1 MSFFI
6 TLSSLSGIYGSPGQ
20 SNYAAGCVFQD
31 ALARH
36 RTMTGHRG
44 SVTFDLGWLS
54 TIGVV
59 AESEDL
65 RRYQKNARIMRQVD
79 KADLFAMFDYYCDP
93 ALPPIDVEHCQ
104 VLIGVF
110 TQANF
115 HARGEVPSPYL
126 SRPLFAPFDA
136 PHFWASADASYM
148 TKNHAQD
155 SAAALFSHASGLAE
169 RSAVVAAAFRAKLA
183 RALDIAVENVD
194 PRGTPSDYGADSLMA
209 VELRNWIRNDFGVSL
224 AVFEIMGG
232 DNILSVGKLVAQKAE
247 A

>member
-6 TLSSLSGIYGSPGQ
+6 SLSSLSGIYGSPGQ
-20 SNYAAGCVFQD
+20 SNYAAGCTFQD

-36 RTMTGHRG
+36 RTVTGHRG

-59 AESEDL
+59 AESENL

-93 ALPPIDVEHCQ
+93 ALPPLDVEHCQ

-115 HARGEVPSPYL
+115 HAQREVPSPYL
-126 SRPLFAPFDA
+126 SRPLFAAFDA
-136 PHFWASADASYM
+136 PHFWESGDASYM
-148 TKNHAQD
+148 TKGQAQD
-155 SAAALFSHASGLAE
+155 SAAALFAHASGLAN
-169 RSAVVAAAFRAKLA
+169 RSAVVVAAFRAKLA
-183 RALDIAVENVD
+183 RSLDVAVENVD

-232 DNILSVGKLVAQKAE
+232 DNILSVGKLVAQKAG